1 MGWLRSIGQWISN
14 AAENI
19 ADVVEDVVNAVV
31 EFVSDV
37 VETVGSAIQDVF
49 EWIGDQLGRIPVIG
63 GVLEAIFDWVGDAVM
78 WAFRL
83 NAAAIKGLGSI
94 IGGALAGGIRIIG
107 GILSLN
113 GRQILEGLWD
123 IVSGVL
129 GAIFVYATTLLGYL
143 QTLVFFGQTRSR
155 RLTQAEMGILRRVY
169 GDSIAFNNVRI
180 VTGFSGI
187 YSLGSAAVVFGNT
200 IYFKNRDPLVAT
212 SLFVHEACHVWQYQ
226 HVGSRYTSD
235 AVLAQISNRGDT
247 EYDWETFVAGG
258 VSNWNDLNREA
269 QADVFVDLWT
279 HGKLVTAGVPATGN
293 GIYYDADG
301 TSTISLMEFPIS
313 APIDRTVFCDEAVAI
328 VRGVRNWR
336 LSAWLS

>member
-14 AAENI
+14 AA
-19 ADVVEDVVNAVV
+19 DDVEDAVNAVV

-37 VETVGSAIQDVF
+37 VETVGSAIQDAF
-49 EWIGDQLGRIPVIG
+49 EWVGDLLRGIPVIG
-63 GVLEAIFDWVGDAVM
+63 GVLEAIFDWIGDAVM
-78 WAFRL
+78 WSFRL

-94 IGGALAGGIRIIG
+94 IGGALAGSIRIIG

-113 GRQILEGLWD
+113 GRLILEGLWD

-129 GAIFVYATTLLGYL
+129 GAIFVYVTTLLGYL

-187 YSLGSAAVVFGNT
+187 YSLGSAAVIFGNT
-200 IYFKNRDPLVAT
+200 IYFKDRDPLTST

-235 AVLAQISNRGDT
+235 AVLAQISNRGET
-247 EYDWETFVAGG
+247 EYDWETFVAAGAAT
-258 VSNWNDLNREA
+258 WNNLNREA
-269 QADVFVDLWT
+269 QADVFMDLWT
-279 HGKLVTAGVPATGN
+279 HGKLVTDGVPAVGD
-293 GIYYDADG
+293 GVYYDANG
-301 TSTISLMEFPIS
+301 TNAISLMEFPVA
-313 APIDRTVFCDEAVAI
+313 APVDRTTFCDEAVAI
-328 VRGVRNWR
+328 VRGVGNWR
-336 LSAWLS
+336 LTAWLS